1 MLKRGITILIF
12 FLYTLG
18 ISGVAFAFHYCGGD
32 LQSIFLHDSNE
43 DGCCGDEDM
52 DDGCCKDKVL
62 KFKKFDDRIHAD
74 KLTIAK
80 ALFTDFDIVP
90 AFEDRPICPAQQYS
104 HPVALVLR
112 PPLLRTGGPPLY
124 ILHSVFRI

>member
-18 ISGVAFAFHYCGGD
+18 ISGVALSFHYCGGD
-32 LQSIFLHDSNE
+32 LQNVFLHDSNE
-43 DGCCGDEDM
+43 DDCCGDEDM

-62 KFKKFDDRIHAD
+62 KFKNFDDRVHVD

-80 ALFTDFDIVP
+80 ALFTDFDIAP
-90 AFEDRPICPAQQYS
+90 AFEGRYMCAVLQYCN
-104 HPVALVLR
+104 PVAIVLR
-112 PPLLRTGGPPLY
+112 PPPLRTGGPPLY
-124 ILHSVFRI
+124 VLHSVFRI